1 MKKNAAVL
9 VGIFCLIW
17 YFNWCT
23 PLICDDYVYSFIWQD
38 KIMGIALPETAEKIS
53 GITDIIYSQW
63 QHYFSWGGRTVAHS
77 LAQFFLWQGKDLF
90 NIFNAACF
98 VLLLLE
104 MQWLI
109 DRGRIHFRFLPSD
122 ILWIFGVFWIFSV
135 YLGDIFTWLTLSCNY
150 LWTTVI
156 LLSFLLVYVRFYFN
170 LEDIFFVRN
179 TTAGKILLFLFGVLA
194 GWTNENVPC
203 FVILFLGV
211 YLMQCHK
218 QKKLVSILLFGFAG
232 FTLGYLLL
240 MSSPGNYVRYLRQVQ
255 DGIVVPGLSLI
266 ESNFSVLTSI
276 FVIRF
281 LLLFYVLDNLY
292 LFYRKGLQD
301 IDKKPYYLALS
312 FFLLN
317 IFSLV
322 FMLISPYFRHRSGF
336 PALIFLIISAGII
349 RALKKSEKPQVKR
362 LNERIEYVFR
372 VAGFF
377 YVFMTIAASIYVWQ
391 LQYQQT
397 KIMLAKIEDEKHNP
411 SENVLVVRE
420 RPDLLEKDIGFAF
433 AITGGHVI
441 YPYSLTPDEKSW
453 INRDV
458 ALYYGIT
465 ALRAEQ
471 EVNNENDNSF
481 DSLLQ

>member
-1 MKKNAAVL
+1 
-9 VGIFCLIW
+9 
-17 YFNWCT
+17 
-23 PLICDDYVYSFIWQD
+23 
-38 KIMGIALPETAEKIS
+38 
-53 GITDIIYSQW
+53 
-63 QHYFSWGGRTVAHS
+63 
-77 LAQFFLWQGKDLF
+77 
-90 NIFNAACF
+90 
-98 VLLLLE
+98 
-104 MQWLI
+104 
-109 DRGRIHFRFLPSD
+109 
-122 ILWIFGVFWIFSV
+122 
-135 YLGDIFTWLTLSCNY
+135 
-150 LWTTVI
+150 
-156 LLSFLLVYVRFYFN
+156 
-170 LEDIFFVRN
+170 
-179 TTAGKILLFLFGVLA
+179 
-194 GWTNENVPC
+194 
-203 FVILFLGV
+203 
-211 YLMQCHK
+211 
-218 QKKLVSILLFGFAG
+218 
-232 FTLGYLLL
+232 